1 MNRPALAR
9 ATAIALGAGRVA
21 IGAGLWLAPRRG
33 ATALGF
39 GEIDGPALTLARIA
53 ATRDL
58 VLGVWQLR
66 TIDDPRRLRAAALAT
81 ATADAGDALAFT
93 LALRSD
99 EAALRRA
106 GIRGLAVATPA
117 AIAGLAVL
125 LAGESQSY

>member
-21 IGAGLWLAPRRG
+21 IGVGLWLAPRRS

-39 GEIDGPALTLARIA
+39 GEIDGPALTLGRIA

-66 TIDDPRRLRAAALAT
+66 ASDDPRRLRAAALAT

-106 GIRGLAVATPA
+106 GIRGLAVAAPA
-117 AIAGLAVL
+117 AIAGGLAVL
-125 LAGESQSY
+125 LASESQS

>member
-1 MNRPALAR
+1 LNRPALAR

-21 IGAGLWLAPRRG
+21 IGAGLWLAPRRS

-39 GEIDGPALTLARIA
+39 GEIDGPALTLGRIA

-58 VLGVWQLR
+58 VLGIWQLR

-81 ATADAGDALAFT
+81 ATADVGDALAFT

-99 EAALRRA
+99 EAALRLA
-106 GIRGLAVATPA
+106 GIRGLAVAAPA

-125 LAGESQSY
+125 LTAESQSH